1 VDSALRTVLQ
11 RSLGSNCIGTR
22 LLMPGPERYRA
33 AGPLML
39 NRQYGTAM
47 RGGPEAALL
56 GFLPDPSSFG
66 GAVAVG
72 VVAGVAL
79 AALLA
84 LAEWFWQRRQGLT
97 AESILFARFGF
108 GPLPETVVL
117 RHVLGA
123 ADLMAL
129 VSNSLVFLF
138 RHDEVEGE
146 DADLVGTFLSDL
158 SHLRDI
164 PGDIGPGGSVEAAA
178 SLSARL
184 RELEAAGFRVF
195 AGRVRELRSSEHG
208 ATPWPVVVVHVR
220 RAEMVADTEVIEAAV
235 G

>member
-1 VDSALRTVLQ
+1 
-11 RSLGSNCIGTR
+11 
-22 LLMPGPERYRA
+22 
-33 AGPLML
+33 
-39 NRQYGTAM
+39 M
-47 RGGPEAALL
+47 RRGPEAALL
-56 GFLPDPSSFG
+56 GFLPDPSSLG
-66 GAVAVG
+66 GAVAIG

-79 AALLA
+79 AAFVG

-108 GPLPETVVL
+108 GPFPETVVL
-117 RHVLGA
+117 RHVLGGA
-123 ADLMAL
+123 GLIAL
-129 VSNSLVFLF
+129 ASNSLVLSF

-146 DADLVGTFLSDL
+146 DAELVGTFLSEL
-158 SHLRDI
+158 SDWRDI
-164 PGDIGPGGSVEAAA
+164 LGDIGPGGSVEAAA

-195 AGRVRELRSSEHG
+195 AGRVRELRSSEHA

-235 G
+235 E